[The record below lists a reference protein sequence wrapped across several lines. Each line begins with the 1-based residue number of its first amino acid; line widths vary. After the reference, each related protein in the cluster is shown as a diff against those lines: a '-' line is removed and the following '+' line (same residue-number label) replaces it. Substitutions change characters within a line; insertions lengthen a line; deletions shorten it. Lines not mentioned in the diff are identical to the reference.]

1 MTDQKATDTDA
12 VLEDA
17 STITA
22 PDDLSMFEGEHSFEE
37 NESKEPPPELD
48 EEDKDES
55 EVADK
60 DTEDSEEESDES
72 ESDEEN
78 VHSQEV
84 NIDSIEPEDIP
95 EYLNQLYDGLD
106 DDARREWLSARD
118 GRIGKDVGKFRKAS
132 AKDKADREAAE
143 SKYEALLAKS
153 QTTPDNPFASLITS
167 EDVEKKSEAINGDL
181 NYVEKW
187 LKTGEDYLTIG
198 DKEYPIAEVAQWPI
212 SWSKQLRQLDKQGD
226 RVKSIAKSKEKATK
240 VESALSDDYEWFD
253 DEDSSQKKEYQKMR
267 NDPKWSMVLDFVPEL
282 ADVLPKV
289 LAKFVSDT
297 APSKKAKK
305 GIPITGKRKAKGNLG
320 NAAGGASTKGDRK
333 GKAKAASLERL
344 RAGTA
349 SENDGLSMFT

>member
-1 MTDQKATDTDA
+1 MTQPKATDTDA

-22 PDDLSMFEGEHSFEE
+22 PDDLSMFEGEHSFED
-37 NESKEPPPELD
+37 SKESPPELD
-48 EEDKDES
+48 EEEKDEA
-55 EVADK
+55 EVAD
-60 DTEDSEEESDES
+60 TETEAEEEEES

-84 NIDSIEPEDIP
+84 NIDSIESEDIP

-167 EDVEKKSEAINGDL
+167 EDVEKKSETINNDL
-181 NYVEKW
+181 NYVERW

-253 DEDSSQKKEYQKMR
+253 DEDSSQKQEYQKMR

-282 ADVLPKV
+282 ADMLPKV

-305 GIPITGKRKAKGNLG
+305 GIPITGKRKAKGSLG

-333 GKAKAASLERL
+333 GKAKAASLDRL
-344 RAGTA
+344 RNGTA

>member
-1 MTDQKATDTDA
+1 MTETKATDTDA
-12 VLEDA
+12 VPDDA

-22 PDDLSMFEGEHSFEE
+22 PDDLSMFEGEHSFED
-37 NESKEPPPELD
+37 SKESPPELD
-48 EEDKDES
+48 EDDKDES
-55 EVADK
+55 EVD
-60 DTEDSEEESDES
+60 DESTEDDEEESEEG
-72 ESDEEN
+72 ESD

-84 NIDSIEPEDIP
+84 NIDSIESEDIP

-106 DDARREWLSARD
+106 DEARREWLSARD

-153 QTTPDNPFASLITS
+153 QTTSDNPFASLITS
-167 EDVEKKSEAINGDL
+167 EDVEKKSEAINNDL
-181 NYVEKW
+181 SYVEKW
-187 LKTGEDYLTIG
+187 LNTGEDYLTIG
-198 DKEYPIAEVAQWPI
+198 DKEYPIAEVAKWPI
-212 SWSKQLRQLDKQGD
+212 AWSKQLRQLDKQGD
-226 RVKSIAKSKEKATK
+226 RVKSITKSKEKATK

-253 DEDSSQKKEYQKMR
+253 DEDSSQKQEYQKMR

-289 LAKFVSDT
+289 LAKFVSD
-297 APSKKAKK
+297 APAKKKAKK
-305 GIPITGKRKAKGNLG
+305 GIPITGKRRAKGSLG

-344 RAGTA
+344 RNGTA

>member
-1 MTDQKATDTDA
+1 MTQPKATDTDA

-22 PDDLSMFEGEHSFEE
+22 PDDLSMFEGEHSFED
-37 NESKEPPPELD
+37 SKESPPELD
-48 EEDKDES
+48 ETEKDEA
-55 EVADK
+55 EVAD
-60 DTEDSEEESDES
+60 TETEAEEEES
-72 ESDEEN
+72 ESDEN

-84 NIDSIEPEDIP
+84 NIDSIESEDIP

-181 NYVEKW
+181 SYIEKW
-187 LKTGEDYLTIG
+187 LNTGEDYLTIG
-198 DKEYPIAEVAQWPI
+198 DKEYPIAEVAKWPI
-212 SWSKQLRQLDKQGD
+212 TWSKQLRQLDKQGD
-226 RVKSIAKSKEKATK
+226 RVKSITKSKEKATK

-253 DEDSSQKKEYQKMR
+253 DEDSSQKQEYQKMR

-282 ADVLPKV
+282 ADMLPKV

-305 GIPITGKRKAKGNLG
+305 GIPITGKRKAKGTLG

-344 RAGTA
+344 RKGTA

>member
-1 MTDQKATDTDA
+1 MTQPKATDTDA

-22 PDDLSMFEGEHSFEE
+22 PDLSMFEGEHAYEE
-37 NESKEPPPELD
+37 NESKESPPELEEKD
-48 EEDKDES
+48 EDES
-55 EVADK
+55 EVADEA
-60 DTEDSEEESDES
+60 TEDSEEESEES
-72 ESDEEN
+72 ESDEN

-84 NIDSIEPEDIP
+84 NIDSIESEDIP

-181 NYVEKW
+181 SYIEKW
-187 LKTGEDYLTIG
+187 LNTGEDYLTIG
-198 DKEYPIAEVAQWPI
+198 DKEYPIAEVAKWPI
-212 SWSKQLRQLDKQGD
+212 TWSKQLRQLDKQGD
-226 RVKSIAKSKEKATK
+226 RVKSITKSKEKATK

-253 DEDSSQKKEYQKMR
+253 DEDSSQKQEYQKMR

-282 ADVLPKV
+282 ADMLPKV

-305 GIPITGKRKAKGNLG
+305 GIPITGKRKAKGTLG

-344 RAGTA
+344 RKGTA